1 MKWFWFTLVLFV
13 ALAVFACG
21 NNSETYNNEYENYND
36 DYAYNE
42 GVNNTGEYALYDD
55 EAYADEYYMSPEDCY
70 DDEEYDEADQ
80 MCYPIYD
87 DECADD
93 ECEAIDEEFYTL
105 VDDLL
110 GVFLSGEEEFSEE
123 GFNTSEDAIITYVIQ
138 GNKIVNPQPAAI
150 TSNLQAYQ
158 DDAAAHQRIWVLF
171 ANLIPAEHRTYFSK
185 YVIFTDGTDEVLAA
199 VEPDPDNPRRW
210 ILSVDIADAANEDEL
225 IYTLVHEFAHV
236 LTLNESQVPFDN
248 EVFAQPDN
256 EDLYQEAEA
265 SCPTFFPGEGCSLSD
280 SYINV
285 FFDTFWG
292 DIYEDWLESD
302 PDSDEFYQM
311 YEDQFVTDYAATN
324 PAEDIAETF
333 MAFVLEPKPNGNTIA
348 EEKVLF
354 FYQYPELVQLRAE
367 IAGRTYA
374 RLRR

>member
-1 MKWFWFTLVLFV
+1 MRSTKWFWFTLVLFV

-21 NNSETYNNEYENYND
+21 NEEFNNEYDTFNNGYEYDEVANNELYND
-36 DYAYNE
+36 E
-42 GVNNTGEYALYDD
+42 EY
-55 EAYADEYYMSPEDCY
+55 EDEYYMLPEDCY
-70 DDEEYDEADQ
+70 DDEEYDEVEQ
-80 MCYPIYD
+80 MCYAIYD
-87 DECADD
+87 DDCEDD
-93 ECEAIDEEFYTL
+93 DCEAIDEEFYTL
-105 VDDLL
+105 VDEVL
-110 GVFLSGEEEFSEE
+110 GIFLSGEEEFSEE
-123 GFNTSEDAIITYVIQ
+123 GFTTSEDAIITYVIQ
-138 GNKIVNPQPAAI
+138 GNQIINPQPAAI

-171 ANLIPAEHRTYFSK
+171 ANLIPAEQRIYFSK
-185 YVIFTDGTDEVLAA
+185 FVIFTDGTDEVLAA
-199 VEPDPDNPRRW
+199 VEPDPDDPSRW

-248 EVFAQPDN
+248 EVFAQPDD

-265 SCPTFFPGEGCSLSD
+265 SCPTFFPGEGCSLRD

-285 FFDTFWG
+285 FFDTFWT
-292 DIYEDWLESD
+292 DIYDDWLESD
-302 PDSDEFYQM
+302 PDSDEFYLD

-333 MAFVLEPKPNGNTIA
+333 MAFVLEPKPEGDTIA

-354 FYQYPELVQLRAE
+354 FYEYPELVELRAE
-367 IAGRTYA
+367 IIGRAYA